1 MSRPGETKPKE
12 ELSMFDL
19 FKKAVLMGL
28 GAVTITKEKVE
39 QIVDEL
45 IKKGE
50 LTEGERSKA
59 IRDLLMKAQ
68 EQEKAFNE
76 KVSTVVKN
84 TIEKLD
90 LASRKDI
97 ERLEKRSMN

>member
-1 MSRPGETKPKE
+1 M
-12 ELSMFDL
+12 LDL

-28 GAVTITKEKVE
+28 GAITLTKEKVE

-59 IRDLLMKAQ
+59 IRDFLLKAQ
-68 EQEKAFNE
+68 EQDRKAKARGQVRRPE
-76 KVSTVVKN
+76 LLVHP
-84 TIEKLD
+84 
-90 LASRKDI
+90 
-97 ERLEKRSMN
+97 

>member
-1 MSRPGETKPKE
+1 
-12 ELSMFDL
+12 MFDL

-59 IRDLLMKAQ
+59 IRDLLTKAQ
-68 EQEKAFNE
+68 EQEKAINE
-76 KVSTVVKN
+76 KVNTIVKN
-84 TIEKLD
+84 AIEKLD
-90 LASRKDI
+90 LPSRKDI
-97 ERLEKRSMN
+97 ERLEEKIDALKKE

>member
-1 MSRPGETKPKE
+1 M
-12 ELSMFDL
+12 LDL

-28 GAVTITKEKVE
+28 GTVTITKEKVE

-59 IRDLLMKAQ
+59 IRDFLLKAQ
-68 EQEKAFNE
+68 EQEKVLDE
-76 KVSTVVKN
+76 KVTSIVKK
-84 TIEKLD
+84 TIEKFD
-90 LASRKDI
+90 LPTRKDI
-97 ERLEKRSMN
+97 ERLEKKIDDLKNQ

>member
-1 MSRPGETKPKE
+1 M
-12 ELSMFDL
+12 LDL

-59 IRDLLMKAQ
+59 IRDFLLKAQ
-68 EQEKAFNE
+68 EQEKVLDE
-76 KVSTVVKN
+76 KVTSTVKKA
-84 TIEKLD
+84 IEKFD
-90 LASRKDI
+90 LPSRKDI
-97 ERLEKRSMN
+97 ERLEKKIDDLKIQ